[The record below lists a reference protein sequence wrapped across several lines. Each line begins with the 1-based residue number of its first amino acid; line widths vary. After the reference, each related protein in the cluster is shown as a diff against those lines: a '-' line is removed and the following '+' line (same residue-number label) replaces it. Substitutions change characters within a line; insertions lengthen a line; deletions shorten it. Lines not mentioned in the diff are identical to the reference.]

1 MIFSVLESPALHNKT
16 KQIAGKELKIH
27 YYYILCWRLGPWG
40 PEEGRWGGVA
50 SLRDNY
56 VWVTSTISWGRA
68 TLGSWRRRRSGVEG
82 LGGVVEGGGWLLG
95 TTYFKSRAV
104 PYHPLFSCPHPTPPP
119 LAPGSTQKCGCLC
132 HCNLALFAKRFHCLL
147 CAIGACMNRS
157 QQDAGWHHS
166 GSGVGVE
173 KLHLPFSRGPLSS
186 FILARLN
193 PGLSNAWANSGG

>member
-1 MIFSVLESPALHNKT
+1 MLAPRSLG
-16 KQIAGKELKIH
+16 AGGGEI
-27 YYYILCWRLGPWG
+27 
-40 PEEGRWGGVA
+40 GGVGGRGGGITERSLCLGDLYHQLGKGYA
-50 SLRDNY
+50 SILKEEEE
-56 VWVTSTISWGRA
+56 
-68 TLGSWRRRRSGVEG
+68 RSGG
-82 LGGVVEGGGWLLG
+82 FGWGCGGWLLG
-95 TTYFKSRAV
+95 TTYFKSRAA
-104 PYHPLFSCPHPTPPP
+104 PYHPLFFCPPTPP

-173 KLHLPFSRGPLSS
+173 KLHVPFSRGPLSS